1 MCLGRRQA
9 TGVAGTLG
17 GRPGDSICL
26 CCCPSARRAV
36 DDQLC
41 VGRAARPSRRLDGRG
56 KAADPSAVPGGR
68 PVSHAGRPLRG
79 GFARQVGRGR
89 CGAPSRDSSPPHPFP
104 SGDAWPPHGGPSR
117 GLFRWLP
124 RPLRRGGR
132 APPRGVPSPR
142 PGESGT
148 TSASP
153 APPRHHLSHRRSVM
167 VGARPLRR
175 LLPRSG
181 ERTPPTCATGM
192 APAEVAVVWVW
203 RGWCHFGWLDSGS
216 RAARFCCHGSEWGVH
231 RRAALAR
238 WGRGG
243 PGVGGCGAGG
253 ERRME
258 GGSCRGVGF
267 SCRGSHGEG
276 GWEMTGGGGRAWA
289 ARHPLARS
297 ERARCTIFL
306 LGSVRDVRGVR
317 RVGGLYGREPG
328 NSTRGRPS
336 RCTGRPSAWW
346 CTVRDGRLLSAALSF
361 CCCRHCLCA
370 MGWYRPLWVALDHRG
385 VGTQYPGRPGRG
397 AKHDDN
403 RPPPFDTVGTV
414 EKAQCARNV
423 RTSDT
428 VG

>member
-1 MCLGRRQA
+1 MARRCRGLGSTTGGCWCDSLRALHVASARPTGFHVEGWRVCLGRRQA

-68 PVSHAGRPLRG
+68 PVSRAGRPLRG

-153 APPRHHLSHRRSVM
+153 APPPSPPFSSPFRHGR
-167 VGARPLRR
+167 G
-175 LLPRSG
+175 
-181 ERTPPTCATGM
+181 
-192 APAEVAVVWVW
+192 APAPPPAPSV
-203 RGWCHFGWLDSGS
+203 G
-216 RAARFCCHGSEWGVH
+216 RAHPANVRDWHGT
-231 RRAALAR
+231 R
-238 WGRGG
+238 
-243 PGVGGCGAGG
+243 
-253 ERRME
+253 
-258 GGSCRGVGF
+258 
-267 SCRGSHGEG
+267 
-276 GWEMTGGGGRAWA
+276 GGGG
-289 ARHPLARS
+289 
-297 ERARCTIFL
+297 
-306 LGSVRDVRGVR
+306 
-317 RVGGLYGREPG
+317 
-328 NSTRGRPS
+328 
-336 RCTGRPSAWW
+336 
-346 CTVRDGRLLSAALSF
+346 
-361 CCCRHCLCA
+361 
-370 MGWYRPLWVALDHRG
+370 G
-385 VGTQYPGRPGRG
+385 VGVEGMVPLRMARQRQPSCAADSSQHTGPGCDVSGHAP
-397 AKHDDN
+397 
-403 RPPPFDTVGTV
+403 VY
-414 EKAQCARNV
+414 
-423 RTSDT
+423 
-428 VG
+428 